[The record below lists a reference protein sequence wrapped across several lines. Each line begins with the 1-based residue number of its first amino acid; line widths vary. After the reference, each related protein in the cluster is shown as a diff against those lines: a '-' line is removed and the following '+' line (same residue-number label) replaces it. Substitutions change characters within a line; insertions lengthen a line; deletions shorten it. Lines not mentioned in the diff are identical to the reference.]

1 MKDYYKILNEIASVF
16 DVNQW
21 NTDTVFDKEITYQL
35 SDIDIRTIGNG
46 KGFDMFKFNF
56 TVDDKMIHEIN
67 VTLASLF
74 KTKDNFIK
82 FLTDCIKRNWEFV
95 CNTSWDFLDTFG
107 WEQFIND
114 AIAEVLK
121 EWNLSFVE
129 PEMQKY
135 IFEWSGIVWCMVDV
149 NELDIELPDHPE
161 SPYGK

>member
-16 DVNQW
+16 NMDQW
-21 NTDTVFDKEITYQL
+21 NIDTVFDKEMTYQL

-46 KGFDMFKFNF
+46 TGFERFKCNF
-56 TVDDKMIHEIN
+56 TRVPDNKMIHEIN
-67 VTLASLF
+67 VILASLF

-82 FLTDCIKRNWEFV
+82 FLTECIKRNWEYV

-114 AIAEVLK
+114 AITEVLK
-121 EWNLSFVE
+121 EWNLPFVE

-135 IFEWSGIVWCMVDV
+135 IFEWSGIVWCMVAE

-161 SPYGK
+161 SP